1 MNNVGN
7 PLYILNNK
15 MQKNSPNQAKKKPQT
30 TTKNNGRGK
39 VRTTTNKSLSV
50 QKLHLQ
56 NNPGR
61 VSNGTIHLHHSGK
74 RRESSERIVGS
85 RSSEIFADNATE
97 A

>member
-1 MNNVGN
+1 MSEILFIFSTIKCKRIPLIKPKKN
-7 PLYILNNK
+7 PKLLRR
-15 MQKNSPNQAKKKPQT
+15 T
-30 TTKNNGRGK
+30 TGGGK

-61 VSNGTIHLHHSGK
+61 VSNGTIHLHYSGK